1 MEQNLLKSINVEKSF
16 SFVLKKKVL
25 FVETYVKLG
34 KVKIII
40 PDEIINNY
48 SIRIIDLSIVYVL
61 KKQINNLVKNKFE
74 SEDIE

>member
-40 PDEIINNY
+40 PDETINNY